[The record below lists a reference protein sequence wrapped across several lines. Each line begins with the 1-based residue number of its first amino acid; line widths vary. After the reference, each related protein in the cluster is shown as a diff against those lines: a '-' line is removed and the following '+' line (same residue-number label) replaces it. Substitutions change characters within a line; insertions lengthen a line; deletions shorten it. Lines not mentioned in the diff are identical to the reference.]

1 MEYRFLIV
9 YALARLAR
17 LVLRLLARRR
27 SKRLPLRGV
36 FLQGVV
42 RNIFLEGVVRK
53 TLSVFKS
60 SYGDGPFVAK
70 PHLSGDTDL
79 LVAAR
84 VGDRMGGEGIHA

>member
-27 SKRLPLRGV
+27 SKRLLLRGV
-36 FLQGVV
+36 FL
-42 RNIFLEGVVRK
+42 RGVVRK